1 MQNHAPTR
9 LGVFVLLLLVGATT
23 PLQAQPIT
31 IEEFRRDLL
40 GVPLCGVPPTGPLAG
55 KVLCSV
61 HLPDGS
67 AVVAGSG
74 ILVRGLWDADGN
86 RICRRSPDDPL
97 ERRRCV
103 TYERVNETRYK
114 NSDGVEICLG
124 PCP

>member
-1 MQNHAPTR
+1 MPKHGSLL
-9 LGVFVLLLLVGATT
+9 LGAAVVLLAAVA
-23 PLQAQPIT
+23 PLHAQPVT
-31 IEEFRRDLL
+31 AEEFRREMM

-74 ILVRGLWDADGN
+74 ILVRGLWDTDGD

-103 TYERVNETRYK
+103 SYERVDATRYK
-114 NSDGVEICLG
+114 NSDGVVICLG